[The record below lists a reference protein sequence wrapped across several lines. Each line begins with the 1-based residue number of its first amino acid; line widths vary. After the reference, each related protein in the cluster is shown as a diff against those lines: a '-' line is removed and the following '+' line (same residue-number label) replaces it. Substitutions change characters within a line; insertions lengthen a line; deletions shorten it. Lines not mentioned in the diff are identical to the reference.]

1 MQHCLKCCRCLAQ
14 CLVGSHLRF
23 LSSNPPSGL
32 QGLKW
37 LGLYSL
43 RLDSCKAQ
51 TVHYMPRL
59 RNKRQW
65 PKNLCLRKKSGEV
78 HGLGLLSGIK
88 T

>member
-59 RNKRQW
+59 RR
-65 PKNLCLRKKSGEV
+65 LCDNGAYLCIEV
-78 HGLGLLSGIK
+78 
-88 T
+88 